1 MKLAKCTI
9 PFLAVLL
16 LVGTSAAQ
24 SSAEVPADTQGKT
37 AAAKSESWPW
47 RFNANIY
54 FWLPRA
60 PVDIKV
66 DGNEVANAP
75 ESFDNILSDLEM
87 LFMGEFEVH
96 KGPIG
101 VFGSPV
107 YYSGKDTE
115 KFRGELGAKRKFVL
129 DETVWL
135 VKYGVSYD
143 FGPWA
148 LGPNRPQNTKF
159 PILVLQPYV
168 GGLYL
173 HDDIKTKINPAPP
186 IDEGLDIDTTLS
198 FNTPIIGVNTLWDLA
213 EHWTARLGF
222 NYGGWDVD
230 DVNKTYEFV
239 GTVGYHFTMWD
250 VASHAIAGYRYL
262 HLDYEKKGIEIDVDV
277 QGPLVGMGWEF

>member
-16 LVGTSAAQ
+16 LVGTSAAP

-37 AAAKSESWPW
+37 AAAKSERWPW

-60 PVDIKV
+60 PVDISIDGHDV
-66 DGNEVANAP
+66 DNLP

-87 LFMGEFEVH
+87 LGMGEFEVH

-115 KFRGELGAKRKFVL
+115 KFSGGLGAKRKFTL

-135 VKYGVSYD
+135 IKYGVSYD
-143 FGPWA
+143 FGPWD
-148 LGPNRPQNTKF
+148 LGPNRPQNSRF
-159 PILVLQPYV
+159 PILLLQPYV
-168 GGLYL
+168 GALYL
-173 HDDIKTKINPAPP
+173 HDDIKAKVNPGP
-186 IDEGLDIDTTLS
+186 IDDGIDIDTTLR

-213 EHWTARLGF
+213 ERWTLRLGA

-230 DVNKTYEFV
+230 DVDKTYEFV
-239 GTVGYHFTMWD
+239 GTVGYRFTMWD
-250 VASHAIAGYRYL
+250 VSSKAIVGYRYL
-262 HLDYEKKGIEIDVDV
+262 HLDYKKKGIEIDLDV
-277 QGPLVGMGWEF
+277 KGPLVGIGWEF